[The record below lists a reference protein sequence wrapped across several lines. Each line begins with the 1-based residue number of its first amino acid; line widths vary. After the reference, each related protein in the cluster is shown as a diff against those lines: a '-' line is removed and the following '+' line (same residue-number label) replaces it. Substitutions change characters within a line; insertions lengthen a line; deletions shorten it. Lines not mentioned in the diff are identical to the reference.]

1 MGAEEAIRVIIVD
14 DVAETRENIRKL
26 LQFESDF
33 EVVGAART
41 GKEGIQV
48 ANDSKPDVVLMD
60 INMPDMDGIAATEI
74 IRKELP
80 HVQIVILSVQNDPNY
95 MRKAMLA
102 GARDFL
108 AKPPSVDE
116 LISAI
121 RRAGQLAKE
130 ERIKTQAVVSA
141 QADKRTPSGPA
152 AASMGTG
159 KIIVVYS
166 PKGGTGCTTVATNLA
181 MILQSEDNPV
191 VIVDGNLQYG
201 DVAVFLNEQ
210 NRNSIFD
217 LASRVDELDPVIVNE
232 VLIHH
237 AASGVKVLASPPRPE
252 YSESVSS
259 EQFTRLLQYFQ
270 GLFSYVIVDAETALN
285 DITLAAFDACH
296 LLLLLVTQE
305 IPAIKNAR
313 LFLDLADALGLERN
327 RILMVMN
334 RFDKRAGITVDK
346 VSDSF
351 KHEIV
356 SVLPFDDR
364 VVTPSI
370 NRGVPFIL
378 GDKSRP
384 ISRSF
389 YELSDTLRE
398 YLTGEQEELRAEELI
413 RIGRR

>member
-1 MGAEEAIRVIIVD
+1 MASEDVIRVIIVD

-33 EVVGAART
+33 EVVGVAKT

-48 ANDSKPDVVLMD
+48 AKDAKPDVILMD

-74 IRKELP
+74 IRKDLP
-80 HVQIVILSVQNDPNY
+80 YVQIVILSVQNDPNY

-121 RRAGQLAKE
+121 RRAGQMAKE
-130 ERIKTQAVVSA
+130 ERIKAQTVASVQVSR
-141 QADKRTPSGPA
+141 KTTTGVA
-152 AASMGTG
+152 APGLAHG
-159 KIIVVYS
+159 KVIVVYS

-181 MILQSEDNPV
+181 MLLQSEDNQV
-191 VIVDGNLQYG
+191 VLVDGNLQYG

-210 NRNSIFD
+210 SKNSIVD
-217 LASRVDELDPVIVNE
+217 LASRIDELDPDIVDD

-237 AASGVKVLASPPRPE
+237 ASSGVKILASPPRPE
-252 YSESVSS
+252 YSEGVTG
-259 EQFTRLLQYFQ
+259 EKFTRLLQYLQ
-270 GLFSYVIVDAETALN
+270 QLFTYVIVDAETALN
-285 DITLAAFDACH
+285 DITLAAMDACH
-296 LLLLLVTQE
+296 ILILMVTQE

-313 LFLDLADALGLERN
+313 LFLDLADVLGLERN
-327 RILMVMN
+327 RIFLVMN
-334 RFDKRAGITVDK
+334 RFDKRNGISVEK
-346 VSDSF
+346 VSESF
-351 KHEIV
+351 KHEVVGI
-356 SVLPFDDR
+356 LPFDDR

-389 YELSDTLRE
+389 SEITDAMRQRLVEDNRGLQADEVVR
-398 YLTGEQEELRAEELI
+398 LA
-413 RIGRR
+413 RR

>member
-1 MGAEEAIRVIIVD
+1 MGSEDVIRVIIVD

-33 EVVGAART
+33 EVVGVAKT

-48 ANDSKPDVVLMD
+48 ANDAKPDVILMD
-60 INMPDMDGIAATEI
+60 INMPDMDGIAATEA
-74 IRKELP
+74 IRKDLP
-80 HVQIVILSVQNDPNY
+80 YVQIVILSVQNDPNY

-130 ERIKTQAVVSA
+130 ERIKTQTVASLQTSRRTTTGVASPVL
-141 QADKRTPSGPA
+141 AD
-152 AASMGTG
+152 G

-181 MILQSEDNPV
+181 MLLQSEDTPV
-191 VIVDGNLQYG
+191 VLVDGNLQYG

-210 NRNSIFD
+210 SKNSIVD
-217 LASRVDELDPVIVNE
+217 LASRIDELDPDIIND

-237 AASGVKVLASPPRPE
+237 SSSGVKILASPPRPE
-252 YSESVSS
+252 YSEGVTGDK
-259 EQFTRLLQYFQ
+259 FTRLLQYLQ
-270 GLFSYVIVDAETALN
+270 HLFTYVIVDAETALN
-285 DITLAAFDACH
+285 DITLAAMDACH
-296 LLLLLVTQE
+296 VLVLLVTQE

-313 LFLDLADALGLERN
+313 LFLDLADVLGLDRN
-327 RILMVMN
+327 SIFMVMN
-334 RFDKRAGITVDK
+334 RFDKRTGISPEK
-346 VSDSF
+346 VSESF
-351 KHEIV
+351 KHQVAAI
-356 SVLPFDDR
+356 LPFDDR
-364 VVTPSI
+364 VVTPSV
-370 NRGVPFIL
+370 NRGVPFVL

-389 YELSDTLRE
+389 QELTESLRNSLSDDAGGLPVE
-398 YLTGEQEELRAEELI
+398 GVVRAA
-413 RIGRR
+413 RR